1 MKNNVLQLSH
11 GIKNIHQSKF
21 YQQHT
26 HWRKIYLQLPLL
38 TVCELILFRQ
48 IKKLAV
54 FVGLYESFLHF

>member
-54 FVGLYESFLHF
+54 